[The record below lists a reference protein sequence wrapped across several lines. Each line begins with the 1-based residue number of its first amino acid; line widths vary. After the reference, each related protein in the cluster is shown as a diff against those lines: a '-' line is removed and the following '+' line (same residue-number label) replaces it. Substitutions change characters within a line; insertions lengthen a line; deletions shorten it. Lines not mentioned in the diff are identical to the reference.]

1 MARNAAGVR
10 TVAGADPRVKE
21 QILGRLR
28 SAEGHLRAIIR
39 MVEEDRYCVDV
50 IRQTRAV
57 QSAIDKTNALVLERH
72 LNHCVSAAIRSD
84 DARERER
91 VIAELLDIFKDGR
104 RG

>member
-1 MARNAAGVR
+1 
-10 TVAGADPRVKE
+10 
-21 QILGRLR
+21 
-28 SAEGHLRAIIR
+28 